1 MSKTETGKTTEQES
15 ASEDLAK
22 AKVKATFIEGVLRP
36 AEKLNLKEG
45 EEVEIE
51 ITKKKGK
58 MFGALKHWKADSQ
71 KLKEELRSIH
81 G

>member
-1 MSKTETGKTTEQES
+1 MTKTETRKTGEQES
-15 ASEDLAK
+15 SSDEPRK

-36 AEKLNLKEG
+36 AKKLDLKEG

-51 ITKKKGK
+51 IKKKKGK
-58 MFGALKHWKADSQ
+58 MFGALKHWNADSQ